1 MEKFIIVIVMLF
13 AEPTIKQEYFE
24 VETYEGNPL
33 NFLSIQ
39 ECYAHVED
47 NFFHLK
53 LAGEYYFPSAF
64 AVDKILCIDIG
75 KEV

>member
-13 AEPTIKQEYFE
+13 LDPNIKKESFE
-24 VETYEGNPL
+24 VETFDGKSL
-33 NFLSIQ
+33 NFKSIQ